1 MQDIKCEHLTTN
13 AGKNMKQTEIIN
25 LTTDKNYKRSR
36 TYSNLNYYKL
46 QKKTYKIQFN
56 ELTIIREMQSKSE
69 WVWAP

>member
-1 MQDIKCEHLTTN
+1 MQDIKCVHLTTN

-36 TYSNLNYYKL
+36 TYSNLNYYKN
-46 QKKTYKIQFN
+46 TYNIQFN

>member
-1 MQDIKCEHLTTN
+1 MQDIKCVHLTTN

-36 TYSNLNYYKL
+36 TYSNLNYYKN
-46 QKKTYKIQFN
+46 TYNIQFN
-56 ELTIIREMQSKSE
+56 ELTIIREMQFKSE